1 LDGAGQANA
10 LHNDVALLL
19 HSLEVTS
26 CWILLQHLDLLLGLV
41 SRCAAA
47 RQVSQDDEV
56 RVLVSQSLPAELRPC
71 LVGVVEDILHAGQVE
86 DVLGDGELAT
96 DVRCAVEDGVQ
107 QGAGEVLRCVL
118 DALRGRV
125 DVLLVLL
132 LELGSLVLSTEELAE
147 LLVILQQE
155 VVGVLTLVA
164 VLVAAL
170 DVGVPG
176 GDAQLLPLLAG
187 ACAVGGVDRLERR
200 EDGVRVR
207 RADLLGGGDLRGDLR
222 GLLHLV
228 LVPLQRGV
236 LLVGVAG
243 ERVVETEG
251 KDVVRGALLD
261 GHDALGWFIQ
271 LHREAAVAELEA
283 FTRGVVLGV
292 LCPVLAGIRARPEDE
307 SSGSQNA
314 HETSGAELVCA
325 LHMFLQKKLNQSPN
339 AIRRTAFNLPSEYL
353 IVILKSKKAVE
364 LTGRS
369 STAFF

>member
-1 LDGAGQANA
+1 M
-10 LHNDVALLL
+10 
-19 HSLEVTS
+19 
-26 CWILLQHLDLLLGLV
+26 
-41 SRCAAA
+41 
-47 RQVSQDDEV
+47 
-56 RVLVSQSLPAELRPC
+56 
-71 LVGVVEDILHAGQVE
+71 
-86 DVLGDGELAT
+86 
-96 DVRCAVEDGVQ
+96 
-107 QGAGEVLRCVL
+107 
-118 DALRGRV
+118 
-125 DVLLVLL
+125 LLVLL
-132 LELGSLVLSTEELAE
+132 LELLGLVFGAEELAE
-147 LLVILQQE
+147 LLVVLQQE
-155 VVGVLTLVA
+155 VVGVLSFVA

-170 DVGVPG
+170 DVGVPRRN
-176 GDAQLLPLLAG
+176 AQLFPLFAG
-187 ACAVGGVDRLERR
+187 AGTIVGVDGLEWGD
-200 EDGVRVR
+200 DGVRVH
-207 RADLLGGGDLRGDLR
+207 RADLFGGGDLRGDLR

-261 GHDALGWFIQ
+261 GHDALGWLIQ
-271 LHREAAVAELEA
+271 VHREAAVAELEA
-283 FTRGVVLGV
+283 LPRGVVLGV